1 MAVTKLIIN
10 YDNQFIFSGSEDG
23 SFAFVAIV
31 DKDLRKKDP
40 IAAVQLTNEE
50 MVSRL
55 ERESLLDDI
64 AALKRE
70 FNQEMAKKNFD
81 LSVKQK
87 EKQMLIDEL

>member
-1 MAVTKLIIN
+1 
-10 YDNQFIFSGSEDG
+10 
-23 SFAFVAIV
+23 
-31 DKDLRKKDP
+31 
-40 IAAVQLTNEE
+40 

-64 AALKRE
+64 AALKAE